1 MLRHL
6 ILALGAGSLVSSALA
21 DSSYTPPEIGTQITW
36 QIPATKDGRDK
47 RVSKV
52 VARGQDFAIY
62 LYDLYADEND
72 PVSYFAEFSG
82 IHIASCAYEMP
93 TSDVRANLQQFWP
106 LQTGSSLEV
115 GSEETVLTKYEVG
128 QRTTYAVS
136 QIDGERP
143 AQYVT
148 ATEGDVRTDVMVSLD
163 WGTSVRLGWDNG
175 DNIRAIE
182 MFSPIVPEA
191 PANRLALGE
200 CAQLLDE

>member
-1 MLRHL
+1 MLRGFVL
-6 ILALGAGSLVSSALA
+6 SLGSGLLAWSAVA
-21 DSSYTPPEIGTQITW
+21 DTSYTPPEIGTQITW
-36 QIPATKDGRDK
+36 QVPVIKEGRDK

-52 VARGQDFAIY
+52 VARGKDFAIY
-62 LYDLYADEND
+62 LYDLYNDEND

-82 IHIASCAYEMP
+82 IHVASCAYEMP
-93 TSDVRANLQQFWP
+93 SGEVRANLQRFWP
-106 LQTGSSLEV
+106 LQAGSSLEV
-115 GSEETVLTKYEVG
+115 GSEDTVLTKYEVG

-143 AQYVT
+143 AQHIT
-148 ATEGDVRTDVMVSLD
+148 TIQGDIRTDVMVSLD
-163 WGTSVRLGWDNG
+163 WGTPVMLGWENG
-175 DNIRAIE
+175 ENARAIE